1 MTVLSVKAYG
11 LPVAPAA
18 DRLEIYRSEFDS
30 CMAFCPDYQS
40 NKQSEEWRGLRE
52 RYAGFCDSAG
62 PNHIPRIIH
71 QIWCGGELPAHYRK
85 FVRRMR
91 RTNPDMEYRFWD
103 GNRLDFEPVTGD
115 LLQRA
120 RNPGQKSD
128 ILRFE
133 ILNRYGGIYADMDF
147 LAVRP
152 FAPLLK
158 ADFFTGI
165 VFHREPSL
173 MNGLVGSAPGHPITR
188 EILGRMRIAE
198 DPSAFDD
205 IMKTTGPFLM
215 TEVFMAFYRENPKS
229 VALPVAHF
237 CPFPNF
243 PVLRTRG
250 EDHRKYI
257 VPQTICVHLWHCS
270 WMKQAPAVRPGLIQ
284 RLRTILDV

>member
-1 MTVLSVKAYG
+1 VSVE
-11 LPVAPAA
+11 
-18 DRLEIYRSEFDS
+18 DRLETYRHEFDS
-30 CMAFCPDYQS
+30 CMELCPDYSNTKQLVEWQS
-40 NKQSEEWRGLRE
+40 LRE
-52 RYAGFCDSAG
+52 RYACFRSRSVADQS
-62 PNHIPRIIH
+62 IPRILH

-85 FVRRMR
+85 FMR
-91 RTNPDMEYRFWD
+91 CMQRVNPDMEYRFWD
-103 GNRLDFEPVTGD
+103 GKSLDFEPVTGD

-133 ILNRYGGIYADMDF
+133 ILNRHGGIYADMDF
-147 LAVRP
+147 MAVRP

-165 VFHREPSL
+165 VFHSEPSL

-188 EILGRMRIAE
+188 EILGRVKISE

-205 IMKTTGPFLM
+205 IMRTTGPFLM
-215 TEVFMAFYRENPKS
+215 TEVFMALYHEHPQS
-229 VALPVAHF
+229 VALPIDYF

-250 EDHRKYI
+250 ENYRKYI
-257 VPQTICVHLWHCS
+257 APQTICVHLWHCS
-270 WMKQAPAVRPGLIQ
+270 WMKRAPATRSGLRQ
-284 RLRTILDV
+284 RLRAMFHG